1 MWSIMF
7 KMFVTVHLH
16 AAELHVQCKHH
27 CRDDLPHNNKK
38 LFKYSTLAKRAI
50 SVENNTIQQGQLE
63 TLLVLHKGQMY
74 AAKLIE
80 YFICSKNIIPKFRN
94 KSGSHKQEISIMNH
108 VCVCK
113 RRKRSRIC
121 PGNHHVAIWNGCP
134 KPGCQ
139 YWTSTYLASSMISTC
154 V

>member
-16 AAELHVQCKHH
+16 VVELHVQCKHH
-27 CRDDLPHNNKK
+27 CRDDFPHNNKK
-38 LFKYSTLAKRAI
+38 LFQYSTLVKIAI

-63 TLLVLHKGQMY
+63 TLFVLHKGQMS

-94 KSGSHKQEISIMNH
+94 KSGSHTQEISIMNH
-108 VCVCK
+108 VCK
-113 RRKRSRIC
+113 RRKRSRIY
-121 PGNHHVAIWNGCP
+121 PGNHHVEIWNGCP
-134 KPGCQ
+134 KLGCQ
-139 YWTSTYLASSMISTC
+139 YWTSAYLANSMMSTR